1 MKIKFSF
8 FKLLVISAIV
18 AFTISIPAF
27 SQVAP
32 SRLYRFGYPVVQ
44 NSSSNPLCYQQTPRG
59 QMIDLSELCGV
70 KPQQACDPSY
80 PAELC
85 IPPKSVVGDLNCPYV
100 KDGVEYRNFRVVG
113 DDPHK
118 FDGDKD
124 GFGCDEP

>member
-1 MKIKFSF
+1 MIRRKIKFKF
-8 FKLLVISAIV
+8 LIISGVV
-18 AFTISIPAF
+18 ALSISLPVLA
-27 SQVAP
+27 QVP
-32 SRLYRFGYPVVQ
+32 SSRLYRFGYPVVQ
-44 NSSSNPLCYQQTPRG
+44 TPSSNPLCYERTPQG

-70 KPQQACDPSY
+70 KPQLACDPSY